1 MESITTKKLSGME
14 LSVILTL
21 SGLWAKVTTVLTNI
35 WGWLLGI
42 IGFIL
47 TYMVSI
53 KELVIVLGVIIGI
66 DFVLG
71 LWAAIKSKVA
81 ISSSKMRGTLIK
93 ALIYALV
100 LAVAHVIE
108 KQFDFALPSKLL
120 FGLASAVELLSI
132 IANALIIK
140 PDMKFLLIFEVLVKG
155 EITKKVGVP
164 KDKINDI
171 LK

>member
-1 MESITTKKLSGME
+1 MKSITTKKLSGME

-21 SGLWAKVTTVLTNI
+21 SGLWAKVTAVLTNI

-42 IGFIL
+42 MGFIL

-93 ALIYALV
+93 ALVYA
-100 LAVAHVIE
+100 
-108 KQFDFALPSKLL
+108 
-120 FGLASAVELLSI
+120 
-132 IANALIIK
+132 
-140 PDMKFLLIFEVLVKG
+140 
-155 EITKKVGVP
+155 
-164 KDKINDI
+164 
-171 LK
+171 